1 MKIDWLKYVLLFS
14 SLLVLNSCKTNLKE
28 KVIKVN
34 KRPNILFIM
43 SDDHTS
49 QAWGI
54 YGGVLKDYVQNLNIK
69 RLADEGLVLNNVYCT
84 NSICVPS

>member
-1 MKIDWLKYVLLFS
+1 MHSLFLS
-14 SLLVLNSCKTNLKE
+14 ISLCILFYTTGAQTTKMSAQ
-28 KVIKVN
+28 

-43 SDDHTS
+43 ADDHTS

-54 YGGVLKDYVQNLNIK
+54 YGGVLKDYVKNTIIK
-69 RLADEGLVLNNVYCT
+69 RLADEGVVLNNAFCT